1 MWQALAAQ
9 SGVGISSPVH
19 LTEHAPARLRL
30 GASIPPKHH
39 SMPRLPQGYR
49 AAGVYSGVKRS
60 ATKLDLSLV
69 VSDRPAVGVA
79 VYTKNLV
86 CAAPVKLDRERT
98 PSEAIRV
105 VVINSGVAN
114 ACTGDQGD
122 ADARQMA
129 AWAAEACDA
138 QVEQALVMSTG
149 VIGSMLP
156 MEKIQAGIQAAAA
169 SLGNDDASLEAA
181 ARGMMTTDTV
191 PKIRAREVTVGGVR
205 TRITGIAKGA
215 AMIGPNMSTMLA
227 LVMTD
232 ACLRVD
238 DAHSALVDAVD
249 ESFHCISVDGH
260 MSTNDTV
267 ILLANGAAGPSPS
280 PSPER
285 GGERGGVT
293 PLSGKGLADFRTT
306 LFEVCEDLAQS
317 IPADGEGATH
327 LVTVEV
333 HGCRTRQDALRIS
346 KTIADS
352 PLVKTAIAGA
362 DPNWGRI
369 VSAAGYAGVPFD
381 PSKVTLHLNGLLLY
395 ERGAPVDFDAAAAAQ
410 SIAADRDTSVVLL
423 LEEGTAC
430 ARFWT
435 TVLTAEYVRLNADY
449 HT

>member
-1 MWQALAAQ
+1 MSL
-9 SGVGISSPVH
+9 
-19 LTEHAPARLRL
+19 
-30 GASIPPKHH
+30 
-39 SMPRLPQGYR
+39 RLPQGYR

-60 ATKLDLSLV
+60 DAKLDLSLV
-69 VSDRPAVGVA
+69 VSDRPAVAAG

-86 CAAPVKLDRERT
+86 CAAPVKVDRERT
-98 PSEAIRV
+98 PSDSIRV
-105 VVINSGVAN
+105 VAINSGVAN
-114 ACTGDQGD
+114 ACTGEQGD

-129 AWAAEACDA
+129 AWAADA
-138 QVEQALVMSTG
+138 VGARAEEALVMSTG

-156 MEKIQAGIQAAAA
+156 MDKIRAGIQAAAKQ
-169 SLGNDDASLEAA
+169 LGDSEQSLENA
-181 ARGMMTTDTV
+181 ARGIMTTDTV
-191 PKIRAREVTVGGVR
+191 PKLRGREVTIGGVE
-205 TRITGIAKGA
+205 TRITGMAKGA
-215 AMIGPNMSTMLA
+215 AMIGPNMATMLS
-227 LVMTD
+227 LIMTD
-232 ACLRVD
+232 APLRKQ
-238 DAHSALVDAVD
+238 DAQAALVDAVD

-267 ILLANGAAGPSPS
+267 ILLANGAAHVKGSSSPA
-280 PSPER
+280 
-285 GGERGGVT
+285 
-293 PLSGKGLADFRTT
+293 PLSGKALEDFRTT

-327 LVTVEV
+327 LITVEV
-333 HGCRTRQDALRIS
+333 HGCRSRQDALKIS

-369 VSAAGYAGVPFD
+369 VSAAGYAGVQFD

-395 ERGAPVDFDAAAAAQ
+395 ERGAPVDFDGDAVAK
-410 SIAADRDTSVVLL
+410 SIAADRDTSVVLI

-435 TVLTAEYVRLNADY
+435 TDLTAEYVRLNADY